1 MTTPNMIPTNVYAE
15 MTPNPKTMK
24 FVADRLL
31 IEGNGVA
38 EYGNIG
44 EAKGSSRL
52 AEQLFAFPFVEGV
65 FIMGNFITVTKTEA
79 MDWDMIVYE
88 LREFIR
94 EYLVKNEKAV
104 EKLPQKEESKPSPA
118 VSADRK
124 VAEPSEFDDQIKQ
137 ILAEYV
143 QPAVANDGGLIDFK
157 SYKDGIVTVTL
168 RGACS
173 GCPSSISTLKG
184 GIETMLTQM
193 MPEVKS
199 VVAEEL

>member
-1 MTTPNMIPTNVYAE
+1 

-38 EYGNIG
+38 EYANIG
-44 EAKGSSRL
+44 EAKGSSKL

-94 EYLVKNEKAV
+94 EYLVANEKAV
-104 EKLPQKEESKPSPA
+104 EKLPQKEEAKA
-118 VSADRK
+118 VSAESVNSE

-137 ILAEYV
+137 ILTEYV

-173 GCPSSISTLKG
+173 GCPSSLSTLKG

>member
-1 MTTPNMIPTNVYAE
+1 
-15 MTPNPKTMK
+15 
-24 FVADRLL
+24 
-31 IEGNGVA
+31 
-38 EYGNIG
+38 
-44 EAKGSSRL
+44 
-52 AEQLFAFPFVEGV
+52 
-65 FIMGNFITVTKTEA
+65 

-94 EYLVKNEKAV
+94 EYLMNNEKAV
-104 EKLPQKEESKPSPA
+104 EKLPE
-118 VSADRK
+118 RK
-124 VAEPSEFDDQIKQ
+124 VENPGPESTASVEIAEPSEFDDQIKQ
-137 ILAEYV
+137 ILEEYV

-157 SYKDGIVTVTL
+157 SFKDGVVTVTL

-193 MPEVKS
+193 MPEVKT

>member
-1 MTTPNMIPTNVYAE
+1 MIPTNVYAE

-31 IEGNGVA
+31 VEGNGVA
-38 EYGNIG
+38 EYAGMA
-44 EAKGSSRL
+44 EAKGSSKL
-52 AEQLFAFPFVEGV
+52 AEQLFAFPFVQGV
-65 FIMGNFITVTKTEA
+65 FIMGNFITVTKSEG

-94 EYLVKNEKAV
+94 EYLMNNEKAV
-104 EKLPQKEESKPSPA
+104 EKLPE
-118 VSADRK
+118 RK
-124 VAEPSEFDDQIKQ
+124 VENPGPESTASLEIVEPSEFDDQIKQ
-137 ILAEYV
+137 ILEEYV

-157 SYKDGIVTVTL
+157 SFKDGVVTVTL

-193 MPEVKS
+193 MPEVKM

>member
-1 MTTPNMIPTNVYAE
+1 

-31 IEGNGVA
+31 VEGNGVA
-38 EYGNIG
+38 EYANIG
-44 EAKGSSRL
+44 EAKGSSKL

-94 EYLVKNEKAV
+94 EYLVANEKAV
-104 EKLPQKEESKPSPA
+104 EKLPQKEEAKA
-118 VSADRK
+118 VSTESANSE

-137 ILAEYV
+137 ILTEYV

-173 GCPSSISTLKG
+173 GCPSSLSTLKG